1 MGRSEIKKVF
11 KMFYF
16 VACLLLILFVG
27 YCIHSNFT
35 ANHERQ
41 YVSRAYHNKTILFI
55 VLSAIIIIAV
65 MPGANKKTYQSVYV
79 NKSTEVL
86 DKISKLKDDWTKA
99 LDGMKDLIELLLSD
113 IDRLNAK
120 LIQCKKTIK
129 EPMMIINVKD
139 TNTCINNQE

>member
-1 MGRSEIKKVF
+1 MGEINTKSHPSKQSF
-11 KMFYF
+11 T
-16 VACLLLILFVG
+16 CLMLILFVG

-35 ANHERQ
+35 ANHEQ
-41 YVSRAYHNKTILFI
+41 PYVSRAYHNKTILFI

-65 MPGANKKTYQSVYV
+65 MPGANKETYQSVYV

-86 DKISKLKDDWTKA
+86 DKISKLK
-99 LDGMKDLIELLLSD
+99 DGMKDLIELLLSD

>member
-35 ANHERQ
+35 ANHERP

-86 DKISKLKDDWTKA
+86 DKISKLKD
-99 LDGMKDLIELLLSD
+99 GMKDLIELLLSD